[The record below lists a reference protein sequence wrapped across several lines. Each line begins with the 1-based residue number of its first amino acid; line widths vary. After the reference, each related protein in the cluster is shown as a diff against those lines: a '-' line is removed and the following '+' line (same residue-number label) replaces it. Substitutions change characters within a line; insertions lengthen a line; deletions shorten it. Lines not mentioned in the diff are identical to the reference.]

1 MFFVFLPFENNP
13 KTYKEMKKIVIVI
26 FAAVLALVSCNSTN
40 PYAGKYSGTFT
51 FVTNNITKNGT
62 LRLVSNPLTS
72 GLLVYGV
79 VPINPVSSNVFI
91 SNDNNAELV
100 TQLLQYVGNQSNIYN
115 AATEQIKNVR
125 VEATFSGNTVNLDMF
140 YEVALI
146 SNLLQTRVSIVKF
159 TGTK

>member
-1 MFFVFLPFENNP
+1 
-13 KTYKEMKKIVIVI
+13 MKKLVIVI
-26 FAAVLALVSCNSTN
+26 LAAVLALTSCNSTN

-51 FVTNNITKNGT
+51 FVTDNISKNGN

-79 VPINPVSSNVFI
+79 VPINPVSSNVYI
-91 SNDNNAELV
+91 SNDNNAELI
-100 TQLLQYVGNQSNIYN
+100 TQLLQYVGNQNNIYN

-125 VEATFSGNTVNLDMF
+125 VEATFEGNTVYLDMF

>member
-1 MFFVFLPFENNP
+1 
-13 KTYKEMKKIVIVI
+13 MKILVIVI
-26 FAAVLALVSCNSTN
+26 FAAVLALTSCNSTN

-51 FVTNNITKNGT
+51 FVTNNISKNGN

-79 VPINPVSSNVFI
+79 VPINPVSSNVYI
-91 SNDNNAELV
+91 SNDNNAELI

-115 AATEQIKNVR
+115 SATEQIKNVR
-125 VEATFSGNTVNLDMF
+125 VEATFEGNTVYLDMF

-146 SNLLQTRVSIVKF
+146 GNLLNTRVSIVKF
-159 TGTK
+159 VGTK

>member
-1 MFFVFLPFENNP
+1 
-13 KTYKEMKKIVIVI
+13 MKKIVIVI
-26 FAAVLALVSCNSTN
+26 FVAALALMSCNSTN

-51 FVTNNITKNGT
+51 FVTNNISKNGNM
-62 LRLVSNPLTS
+62 RLVSNPLTS

-79 VPINPVSSNVFI
+79 VPINPVSSNVYI

-100 TQLLQYVGNQSNIYN
+100 TQLLQYVGSQNNIYN
-115 AATEQIKNVR
+115 SATEQIKNVR

-146 SNLLQTRVSIVKF
+146 SDLLQTRVSIVKF

>member
-1 MFFVFLPFENNP
+1 
-13 KTYKEMKKIVIVI
+13 MKKLVIVI
-26 FAAVLALVSCNSTN
+26 FAAVLALTSCNSTN

-51 FVTNNITKNGT
+51 FVTNNISKNGN

-79 VPINPVSSNVFI
+79 VPINPVSSNVYI
-91 SNDNNAELV
+91 SNENNAELI
-100 TQLLQYVGNQSNIYN
+100 TQLLQYVGNQNNIYN

-125 VEATFSGNTVNLDMF
+125 VEATFEGNTVYLDMF

>member
-1 MFFVFLPFENNP
+1 
-13 KTYKEMKKIVIVI
+13 MKKLVIVI
-26 FAAVLALVSCNSTN
+26 LAAVLALTSCNSTN

-51 FVTNNITKNGT
+51 FVTNNISKNGN

-79 VPINPVSSNVFI
+79 VPINPVSSNVYI
-91 SNDNNAELV
+91 SNENNAELI
-100 TQLLQYVGNQSNIYN
+100 TQLLQYVGNQNNIYN

-125 VEATFSGNTVNLDMF
+125 VEATFEGNTVYLDMF

>member
-1 MFFVFLPFENNP
+1 
-13 KTYKEMKKIVIVI
+13 MKKLVIVI
-26 FAAVLALVSCNSTN
+26 FAAVLALTSCNSTN

-51 FVTNNITKNGT
+51 FVTNNISKNGN

-79 VPINPVSSNVFI
+79 VPINPVSSNVYI
-91 SNDNNAELV
+91 SNENNAELI
-100 TQLLQYVGNQSNIYN
+100 TQLLQYVGNQNNIYN

-125 VEATFSGNTVNLDMF
+125 VEATFEGNTVYLDMF

-146 SNLLQTRVSIVKF
+146 GNLLNTRVSIVKF
-159 TGTK
+159 VGTK

>member
-1 MFFVFLPFENNP
+1 
-13 KTYKEMKKIVIVI
+13 MKKLVLVI
-26 FAAVLALVSCNSTN
+26 FAAVLALTSCNSTN

-51 FVTNNITKNGT
+51 FVTNNISKNGN

-79 VPINPVSSNVFI
+79 VPINPVSSNVYI
-91 SNDNNAELV
+91 SNENNAELI
-100 TQLLQYVGNQSNIYN
+100 TQLLQYVGNQNNIYN

-125 VEATFSGNTVNLDMF
+125 VEATFEGNTVYLDMF

>member
-1 MFFVFLPFENNP
+1 
-13 KTYKEMKKIVIVI
+13 MKKLVIVI
-26 FAAVLALVSCNSTN
+26 FAAVLALTSCNSTN
-40 PYAGKYSGTFT
+40 PYDGKYSGTFT
-51 FVTNNITKNGT
+51 FVTNNISKNGN

-79 VPINPVSSNVFI
+79 VPINPVSSNVYI
-91 SNDNNAELV
+91 SNENNAELI
-100 TQLLQYVGNQSNIYN
+100 TQLLQYVGNQNNIYN

-125 VEATFSGNTVNLDMF
+125 VEATFEGNTVYLDMF

>member
-1 MFFVFLPFENNP
+1 
-13 KTYKEMKKIVIVI
+13 MKKLVIVI
-26 FAAVLALVSCNSTN
+26 FAAVLALTSCNSTN

-51 FVTNNITKNGT
+51 FVTNNISKNGN

-79 VPINPVSSNVFI
+79 VPINPVSSNVYI
-91 SNDNNAELV
+91 SNDNNAELI

-115 AATEQIKNVR
+115 SATEQIKNVR
-125 VEATFSGNTVNLDMF
+125 VEATFEGNTVYLDMF

-146 SNLLQTRVSIVKF
+146 GNLLNTRVSIVKF
-159 TGTK
+159 VGTK

>member
-1 MFFVFLPFENNP
+1 
-13 KTYKEMKKIVIVI
+13 MKKLVIVI
-26 FAAVLALVSCNSTN
+26 LAAVLALTSCNSTN

-51 FVTNNITKNGT
+51 FVTDNISKNGN

-79 VPINPVSSNVFI
+79 VPINPVSSNVYI
-91 SNDNNAELV
+91 SNDNNAELI

-115 AATEQIKNVR
+115 SATEQIKNVR
-125 VEATFSGNTVNLDMF
+125 VEATFEGNTVYLDMF

-146 SNLLQTRVSIVKF
+146 GNLINTRVSSVTF
-159 TGTK
+159 VGTK

>member
-1 MFFVFLPFENNP
+1 
-13 KTYKEMKKIVIVI
+13 MKKLVIVI
-26 FAAVLALVSCNSTN
+26 FAAVLALTSRNSTN

-51 FVTNNITKNGT
+51 FVTNNISKNGN

-79 VPINPVSSNVFI
+79 VPINPVSSNVYI
-91 SNDNNAELV
+91 SNENNAELI
-100 TQLLQYVGNQSNIYN
+100 TQLLQYVGNQNNIYN

-125 VEATFSGNTVNLDMF
+125 VEATFEGNTVYLDMF

>member
-1 MFFVFLPFENNP
+1 
-13 KTYKEMKKIVIVI
+13 MKKLVIVI
-26 FAAVLALVSCNSTN
+26 FAAVLALTSCNSTN

-51 FVTNNITKNGT
+51 FVTNNISKNGN

-79 VPINPVSSNVFI
+79 IPINPVSSNVYI
-91 SNDNNAELV
+91 SNENNAELI
-100 TQLLQYVGNQSNIYN
+100 TQLLQYVGNQNNIYN

-125 VEATFSGNTVNLDMF
+125 VEATFEGNTVYLDMF

-146 SNLLQTRVSIVKF
+146 SDLLQTRVSIVKF

>member
-1 MFFVFLPFENNP
+1 
-13 KTYKEMKKIVIVI
+13 MKKLVIVI
-26 FAAVLALVSCNSTN
+26 FAAVLALTSCNSTN

-51 FVTNNITKNGT
+51 FVTNNISKNGN
-62 LRLVSNPLTS
+62 LLLVSNPLTS

-79 VPINPVSSNVFI
+79 VPINPVSSNVYI
-91 SNDNNAELV
+91 SNENNAELI
-100 TQLLQYVGNQSNIYN
+100 TQLLQYVGNQNNIYN

-125 VEATFSGNTVNLDMF
+125 VEATFEGNTVYLDMF

>member
-1 MFFVFLPFENNP
+1 
-13 KTYKEMKKIVIVI
+13 MKKIIPI
-26 FAAVLALVSCNSTN
+26 ILLAVLALTGCQNQN

-51 FVTNNITKNGT
+51 FVTNNVTKDGN

-79 VPINPVSSNVFI
+79 LPINPVSSNVYI

>member
-1 MFFVFLPFENNP
+1 
-13 KTYKEMKKIVIVI
+13 MKKLVIVI
-26 FAAVLALVSCNSTN
+26 FAAVLALTSCNSTN

-51 FVTNNITKNGT
+51 FVTNNISKNGN

-79 VPINPVSSNVFI
+79 VPINPVSSNVYI
-91 SNDNNAELV
+91 SNDNNAELI
-100 TQLLQYVGNQSNIYN
+100 TQLLQYVGNQNNIYN

-125 VEATFSGNTVNLDMF
+125 VEATFEGNTVYLDMF

>member
-1 MFFVFLPFENNP
+1 
-13 KTYKEMKKIVIVI
+13 MKKLVIVI
-26 FAAVLALVSCNSTN
+26 FAAVLALTSCNSTN

-51 FVTNNITKNGT
+51 FVTDNISKNGN

-79 VPINPVSSNVFI
+79 VPINPVSSNVYI
-91 SNDNNAELV
+91 SNDNNAELI

-115 AATEQIKNVR
+115 SATEQIKNVR
-125 VEATFSGNTVNLDMF
+125 VEATFEGNTVYLDMF

-146 SNLLQTRVSIVKF
+146 GNLLNTRVSIVKF
-159 TGTK
+159 VGTK

>member
-1 MFFVFLPFENNP
+1 
-13 KTYKEMKKIVIVI
+13 MKKLVIVI
-26 FAAVLALVSCNSTN
+26 FAAVLALTSCNSTN

-51 FVTNNITKNGT
+51 FVTDNISKNGN

-79 VPINPVSSNVFI
+79 VPINPVSSNVYI
-91 SNDNNAELV
+91 SNDNNAELI

-115 AATEQIKNVR
+115 SATEQIKNVR
-125 VEATFSGNTVNLDMF
+125 VEATFEGNTVYLDMF

-146 SNLLQTRVSIVKF
+146 ENLLNTRVSIVKF
-159 TGTK
+159 VGTK

>member
-1 MFFVFLPFENNP
+1 
-13 KTYKEMKKIVIVI
+13 MKKLVIVI
-26 FAAVLALVSCNSTN
+26 FAAVLALTSCNSTN

-51 FVTNNITKNGT
+51 FVTDNISKNGN

-79 VPINPVSSNVFI
+79 VPINPVSSNVYI
-91 SNDNNAELV
+91 SNDNNAELI

-115 AATEQIKNVR
+115 SATEQIKNVR
-125 VEATFSGNTVNLDMF
+125 VEATFEGNTVYLDMF

>member
-1 MFFVFLPFENNP
+1 
-13 KTYKEMKKIVIVI
+13 MKKLVIVI
-26 FAAVLALVSCNSTN
+26 FAAVLALTSCNSTN

-51 FVTNNITKNGT
+51 FVTNNISKNGN

-79 VPINPVSSNVFI
+79 VPINPVSSNVYI
-91 SNDNNAELV
+91 SNDNNAELI
-100 TQLLQYVGNQSNIYN
+100 TQLLQYVGNQNNIYN

-159 TGTK
+159 TGTR

>member
-1 MFFVFLPFENNP
+1 
-13 KTYKEMKKIVIVI
+13 MKKIIIVL
-26 FAAVLALVSCNSTN
+26 FAAVLALTSCNSTN

-51 FVTNNITKNGT
+51 FVTDNISKNGN

-79 VPINPVSSNVFI
+79 VPINPVSSNVYI
-91 SNDNNAELV
+91 SNDNNAELI
-100 TQLLQYVGNQSNIYN
+100 TQLLQYVGNQNNIYN
-115 AATEQIKNVR
+115 SATEQIKNVR
-125 VEATFSGNTVNLDMF
+125 VEATFEGNTVYLDMF

>member
-1 MFFVFLPFENNP
+1 MQNKGFVRL
-13 KTYKEMKKIVIVI
+13 IAIL
-26 FAAVLALVSCNSTN
+26 LALVCLFYLS
-40 PYAGKYSGTFT
+40 FT
-51 FVTNNITKNGT
+51 FVTNNISKNGN

-79 VPINPVSSNVFI
+79 VPINPVSSNVYI
-91 SNDNNAELV
+91 SNENNAELI
-100 TQLLQYVGNQSNIYN
+100 TQLLQYVGNQNNIYN

-125 VEATFSGNTVNLDMF
+125 VEATFEGNTVYLDMF

>member
-1 MFFVFLPFENNP
+1 
-13 KTYKEMKKIVIVI
+13 MKKLVIVL
-26 FAAVLALVSCNSTN
+26 FAVVLALVSCNSTN

-51 FVTNNITKNGT
+51 FVTNNVTKSGN

-79 VPINPVSSNVFI
+79 VPINPVSSNVYI

-100 TQLLQYVGNQSNIYN
+100 TQLLQYVGSQSNIYN

-125 VEATFSGNTVNLDMF
+125 VEATFEGNTVNLDMF

-146 SNLLQTRVSIVKF
+146 GNLLNTRVSIVKF
-159 TGTK
+159 VGTK

>member
-1 MFFVFLPFENNP
+1 
-13 KTYKEMKKIVIVI
+13 MKKLVIVI
-26 FAAVLALVSCNSTN
+26 FAAVLALTSCNSTN

-51 FVTNNITKNGT
+51 FVTNNISKNGN

-79 VPINPVSSNVFI
+79 VPINPVSSNVYI
-91 SNDNNAELV
+91 SNENNAELI
-100 TQLLQYVGNQSNIYN
+100 TQLLQYVGNQNNIYN

-125 VEATFSGNTVNLDMF
+125 VEATFEGNTVNLDMF

-146 SNLLQTRVSIVKF
+146 GNLLNTRVSIVKF
-159 TGTK
+159 VGTK

>member
-1 MFFVFLPFENNP
+1 
-13 KTYKEMKKIVIVI
+13 MKKLVIVI
-26 FAAVLALVSCNSTN
+26 LAAVLALTSCNSTN

-51 FVTNNITKNGT
+51 FVTNNISKNGN

-79 VPINPVSSNVFI
+79 VPINPVSSNVYI
-91 SNDNNAELV
+91 SNDNNAELI

-115 AATEQIKNVR
+115 SATEQIKNVR
-125 VEATFSGNTVNLDMF
+125 VEATFEGNTVYLDMF

-146 SNLLQTRVSIVKF
+146 GNLLNTRVSIVKF
-159 TGTK
+159 VGTK

>member
-1 MFFVFLPFENNP
+1 
-13 KTYKEMKKIVIVI
+13 MKKLVIVI
-26 FAAVLALVSCNSTN
+26 LAAVLALTSCNSTN

-51 FVTNNITKNGT
+51 FVTDNISKNGN

-79 VPINPVSSNVFI
+79 VPINPVSSNVYI
-91 SNDNNAELV
+91 SNDNNAELI

-115 AATEQIKNVR
+115 SATEQIKNVR
-125 VEATFSGNTVNLDMF
+125 VEATFEGNTVYLDMF

>member
-1 MFFVFLPFENNP
+1 
-13 KTYKEMKKIVIVI
+13 MKKFVIVLV
-26 FAAVLALVSCNSTN
+26 AAVLALTSCNSTN

-51 FVTNNITKNGT
+51 FVTNNITKDGN

-79 VPINPVSSNVFI
+79 VPINPVSSNVYI

-125 VEATFSGNTVNLDMF
+125 VEATFNGSTVNLDMF

-146 SNLLQTRVSIVKF
+146 GNLLNTRVSIVKF
-159 TGTK
+159 VGTK

>member
-1 MFFVFLPFENNP
+1 
-13 KTYKEMKKIVIVI
+13 MKKLVIVI
-26 FAAVLALVSCNSTN
+26 LAAVLALTSCNSTN

-51 FVTNNITKNGT
+51 FVTDNISKNGN

-79 VPINPVSSNVFI
+79 VPINPVSSNVYI
-91 SNDNNAELV
+91 SNDNNAELI

-115 AATEQIKNVR
+115 SATEQIKNVR
-125 VEATFSGNTVNLDMF
+125 VEATFEGNTVYLDMF

-146 SNLLQTRVSIVKF
+146 GNLLNTRVSIVKF
-159 TGTK
+159 VGTK

>member
-1 MFFVFLPFENNP
+1 
-13 KTYKEMKKIVIVI
+13 MKKLVIVI
-26 FAAVLALVSCNSTN
+26 LAAVLALTSCNSTN

-51 FVTNNITKNGT
+51 FVTDNISKNGN

-79 VPINPVSSNVFI
+79 VPINPVSSNVYI
-91 SNDNNAELV
+91 SNENNAELI
-100 TQLLQYVGNQSNIYN
+100 TQLLQYVGNQNNIYN

-125 VEATFSGNTVNLDMF
+125 VEATFEGNTVYLDMF